1 MTVKLKLK
9 DVKDKLREDTLD
21 LSLCDLEEVPVREIV
36 SLYFVVSL
44 FFLQSNGMHM
54 EIDRLCVSHRIL
66 EYLLCSF
73 SDTGDRETSV
83 I

>member
-36 SLYFVVSL
+36 SFLCFSF
-44 FFLQSNGMHM
+44 FFLN
-54 EIDRLCVSHRIL
+54 
-66 EYLLCSF
+66 
-73 SDTGDRETSV
+73 
-83 I
+83 